1 MPGRKRR
8 QGPLRPGG
16 ACMTTMAQTGPGGP
30 MIEFLN
36 VTKSFEEDVVL
47 RDISFRI
54 TRGETMIILG
64 ASGSGKSTILKLLLG
79 LIRPDSGEIL
89 VEGRNIAAMTERE
102 LVHVRRA
109 FGMVFQEGALFDS
122 LSVRE
127 NVGYRLYEEG
137 MLGEDEIEVIVRR
150 MLGFVGLEDAI
161 DKMPAELSGGMK
173 RRVGI
178 ARALVGNP
186 KVILYDEP
194 TAGLDPIT
202 KRTIVDLMIKLRD
215 LEGVTSI
222 FVTHDLP
229 AAEMIATEYASAENN
244 GQIRFARAGKEF
256 CLLNVRFILLNE
268 GRIGFAGSYEELNQ
282 SGDAYVRAFLARR

>member
-1 MPGRKRR
+1 MPGCTHGH
-8 QGPLRPGG
+8 GPVRPSGS
-16 ACMTTMAQTGPGGP
+16 CMTSMAPTGPGGP
-30 MIEFLN
+30 MIEFRD
-36 VTKSFEEDVVL
+36 VTKSFDDETVL
-47 RDISFRI
+47 RAVSFRI

-79 LIRPDSGEIL
+79 LIRPDSGTIL
-89 VEGRNIAAMTERE
+89 VEGRDITAMTERE
-102 LVHVRRA
+102 LVRVRRA

-122 LSVRE
+122 LSVCE

-137 MLGEDEIEVIVRR
+137 NLGEDEIELVVRR
-150 MLGFVGLEDAI
+150 MLGFVGLEEAI

-222 FVTHDLP
+222 FVTHDLA
-229 AAEMIATEYASAENN
+229 AAEMIATEYASAETTAKSVS
-244 GQIRFARAGKEF
+244 RAPARNSASSTCVSF
-256 CLLNVRFILLNE
+256 Y
-268 GRIGFAGSYEELNQ
+268 ST
-282 SGDAYVRAFLARR
+282 RAESASREVTKN